1 MSTDASAQ
9 TGQTPPDGAGPS
21 RREPDG
27 PADAPTTRQQPHA
40 LIQESI
46 KYRRRAQEAERRLE
60 ALEAEIADLRDGHDH
75 HAAAL
80 QAQLDQAHTAADALR
95 GRLADLERDRTLERE
110 LARAGAADTETA
122 LALAHERLAG
132 QEAPEDLAAFAKA
145 LLKEKPQLRGAPK
158 QPTARTAALPPKTA
172 GAKPASDDAPRRA
185 AQRLA
190 DQARQTGQTGD
201 VLAYMRARRGV
212 TA

>member
-1 MSTDASAQ
+1 MSADASAQ
-9 TGQTPPDGAGPS
+9 TGPTPPDAPGQPPEAPGA
-21 RREPDG
+21 
-27 PADAPTTRQQPHA
+27 RQQPHA

-60 ALEAEIADLRDGHDH
+60 TLEAEINDLRDGRDQ

-80 QAQLDQAHTAADALR
+80 QARLDQAQAETETLR
-95 GRLADLERDRTLERE
+95 GRLAEQQRDQDLERA

-122 LALAHERLAG
+122 LALARDRLTG
-132 QEAPEDLAAFAKA
+132 QETPEDLAAFAKG
-145 LLKEKPQLRGAPK
+145 LLEEKPHLRGVSAP
-158 QPTARTAALPPKTA
+158 PADRPATLPSMTA
-172 GAKPASDDAPRRA
+172 GARPASDDGPRRA

-190 DQARQTGQTGD
+190 DRARETGRHGD
-201 VLAYMRARRGV
+201 VLAYMRARRGA